1 MLRRL
6 AALLAF
12 LLLAAPPA
20 AGAGGDE
27 VKGLIAERC
36 SDCHL
41 VAGYESQAANVGAPS
56 FAVIAADK
64 ATYTEGRLRAYLQKP
79 HWPMQQFV
87 LSRSDINHIVAYFDA
102 RRPSAE

>member
-12 LLLAAPPA
+12 LLLAVPPA

-27 VKGLIAERC
+27 VKGLIADRC
-36 SDCHL
+36 ADCHL
-41 VAGYESQAANVGAPS
+41 VAGYESRAADVGAPS

-64 ATYTEGRLRAYLQKP
+64 ATYTEGRLRAYLQDP
-79 HWPMQQFV
+79 HWPMEQFV
-87 LSRSDINHIVAYFDA
+87 LSRSDIDHIVAYFAA
-102 RRPSAE
+102 RGNQAE